1 MIKHNLQTKIIFIF
15 FILVA
20 IILISTTFFSYYKIK
35 QMYINSLER
44 EYNTAYNGFST
55 SITQE
60 DNTNILNF
68 IKYFGINNKDRIG
81 YIFDSN
87 YNMLNDLDNEL
98 ILKDEEIKD
107 IKAKS
112 FILLDTND
120 EYQYKKE
127 VKDVNGSVRYIIFV
141 IQSKEFINLQLNE
154 YKFIVTMLII
164 ILLGITLIISAA
176 ISRDIIGPINKLTKN
191 LDEIITG
198 NIENI
203 ENIKISN
210 KKNEIYELVERFK
223 KLTNTLNDNLK
234 EISSQKAQI
243 EAILLHMSDGVMAF
257 DVYGNLIY
265 KNPSAIKL
273 LNIDNELIEFDKIFK
288 KLNVDVNFEK
298 IIYLQDW
305 TSCEKMLSINEK
317 YVNMYFEP
325 FKNEEDD
332 IEGVIV
338 LIQNITEQVKLDN
351 MRKEFVANVSHELK
365 TPITSI
371 KSYSEALLEDNVDK
385 ETSSRFLSVISN
397 EAQRMARLVSDLL
410 QLSKF
415 DINKTDNKKVE
426 FDLGELVKRTY
437 DKISIE
443 ADKRGHEV
451 ECYVTADVPKIYADK
466 DGIEQVLLN
475 VMSNAIKYT
484 PDYGKIKIYVGFV
497 YNHAYV
503 KVIDNGIGI
512 PKKDLKRVFER
523 FYRVDKARSREQGG
537 TGLGLAIAKEIVERN
552 QGSIDINSTEGKGT
566 ELIIRLPVKQ
576 QKQDK
581 STGKT

>member
-15 FILVA
+15 FIVVA
-20 IILISTTFFSYYKIK
+20 VILISTTIFSYFKLK
-35 QMYINSLER
+35 QIYMNSLER
-44 EYNTAYNGFST
+44 EYNTAYNGLSS
-55 SITQE
+55 SIVDE
-60 DNTNILNF
+60 NATNVLNF
-68 IKYFGINNKDRIG
+68 AKYFGINNKDRIG
-81 YIFDSN
+81 YLFDTN
-87 YNMLNDLDNEL
+87 YNIIGNVS
-98 ILKDEEIKD
+98 EIKYDVKNIQQGLFD
-107 IKAKS
+107 IDNNYIYKKV
-112 FILLDTND
+112 IKDTNGND
-120 EYQYKKE
+120 Q
-127 VKDVNGSVRYIIFV
+127 YIIFV
-141 IQSKEFINLQLNE
+141 LQSKEFINTQLNE

-164 ILLGITLIISAA
+164 ILLAITFIIAAA
-176 ISRDIIGPINKLTKN
+176 ISRNIVGPINKLTKN

-198 NIENI
+198 NVENI
-203 ENIKISN
+203 ENIQTTN
-210 KKNEIYELVERFK
+210 KKNEINDLVEKFK
-223 KLTNTLNDNLK
+223 KLTNKLNDNLK

-257 DVYGNLIY
+257 DSYGNLIY

-298 IIYLQDW
+298 IIYLQDL
-305 TSCEKMLSINEK
+305 TSSEKMLNINEQ

-371 KSYSEALLEDNVDK
+371 KSYSEALLENEVDK

-397 EAQRMARLVSDLL
+397 EAHRMARLVTDLL
-410 QLSKF
+410 QLSRF

-451 ECYVTADVPKIYADK
+451 ECYVTADVPKICADK

-475 VMSNAIKYT
+475 IMSNAIKYT
-484 PDYGKIKIYVGFV
+484 PDYGNIKIYVGFV

-512 PKKDLKRVFER
+512 PKKELKRVFER

-581 STGKT
+581 STSKTS